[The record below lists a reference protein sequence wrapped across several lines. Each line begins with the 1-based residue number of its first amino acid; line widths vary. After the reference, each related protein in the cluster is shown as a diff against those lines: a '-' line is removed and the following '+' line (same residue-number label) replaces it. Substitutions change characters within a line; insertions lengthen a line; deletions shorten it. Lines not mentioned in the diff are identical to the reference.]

1 MTSEVIAG
9 PHLPR
14 QPGRMTAA
22 LDNAADAEPVGVQ
35 VRRWRERRR
44 RSQLDL
50 SLAADVSTRHL
61 SYVETGR
68 SRPSPVLIERLCDE
82 LDVPLRERN
91 RLHLAA
97 GYAPP
102 HPQRAFVDL
111 GAARAAVDAVLA
123 GLEPNPALAVDV
135 HWDLVA
141 ANRAASAFFADLPPA
156 LVTPPVNVLR
166 ATLHPDGLAAR
177 IRNLAEWRAVVLGR
191 VRRQLDRTGDP
202 VLAEL
207 LTELRG
213 YPAPPGHVDAGPPP
227 VNHPLVVP
235 LRLAAGDGELAFSYT
250 TTVFGSPRDVTLDEI
265 AIEAFLPA
273 DERTAAALRD
283 AP

>member
-1 MTSEVIAG
+1 MTLA
-9 PHLPR
+9 
-14 QPGRMTAA
+14 T
-22 LDNAADAEPVGVQ
+22 DAEPVGAQ

-68 SRPSPVLIERLCDE
+68 STPSPVLIERLCAE
-82 LDVPLRERN
+82 LDVPLRDRN

-102 HPQRAFVDL
+102 HPERPFVDL
-111 GAARAAVDAVLA
+111 GAARTAVDAVLT
-123 GLEPNPALAVDV
+123 GLDPYPALAVDV

-141 ANRAASAFFADLPPA
+141 ANDAAGAFFAQLPAA
-156 LVTPPVNVLR
+156 LATPPFNVLR
-166 ATLHPDGLAAR
+166 ATLHPDGLAPS
-177 IRNLAEWRAVVLGR
+177 IRNLAEWREVVLGR
-191 VRRQLDRTGDP
+191 VRRQHDRTGDP
-202 VLAEL
+202 ALAALLAEL
-207 LTELRG
+207 G
-213 YPAPPGHVDAGPPP
+213 DYPPPAGHVDATAPPGA
-227 VNHPLVVP
+227 HELVVP
-235 LRLAAGDGELAFSYT
+235 LRLAWGDAELAFTYT

-273 DERTAAALRD
+273 DETTATALRA
-283 AP
+283 APRAAGGAAYSWWT

>member
-9 PHLPR
+9 AHLPG
-14 QPGRMTAA
+14 QPGPMTAA
-22 LDNAADAEPVGVQ
+22 LDAEPVGAQ

-68 SRPSPVLIERLCDE
+68 SRPSPLLIERLCDE
-82 LDVPLRERN
+82 LEVPLRERN

-102 HPQRAFVDL
+102 HPQRPFVDL
-111 GAARAAVDAVLA
+111 GVARAAIDAVLT
-123 GLEPNPALAVDV
+123 GLEPHPALAVDA
-135 HWDLVA
+135 HWNLVA
-141 ANRAASAFFADLPPA
+141 ANRAASAFFVDLPA
-156 LVTPPVNVLR
+156 SLTTPPVNVLR
-166 ATLHPDGLAAR
+166 ATLHPDGLAGR

-202 VLAEL
+202 ALADL

-213 YPAPPGHVDAGPPP
+213 YPAPPGHVDAGPAPSS
-227 VNHPLVVP
+227 HPLVVP
-235 LRLAAGDGELAFSYT
+235 LRLADGDGELAFSYT

>member
-9 PHLPR
+9 AHVPR
-14 QPGRMTAA
+14 QPGRMTAPVE
-22 LDNAADAEPVGVQ
+22 ADPVGAQ

-68 SRPSPVLIERLCDE
+68 SRPSPTLIERLCDE
-82 LDVPLRERN
+82 LDVPLRARN

-102 HPQRAFVDL
+102 HPQRGFVDL
-111 GAARAAVDAVLA
+111 GAARTAIDAVLT
-123 GLEPNPALAVDV
+123 GLEPHPALAVDA
-135 HWDLVA
+135 HWNLVA
-141 ANRAASAFFADLPPA
+141 ANRAASAFFADLPA
-156 LVTPPVNVLR
+156 ELMTPPVNVLR

-202 VLAEL
+202 ALAEL
-207 LTELRG
+207 FTELRD
-213 YPAPPGHVDAGPPP
+213 YPAPPGHEDTGAAPAS
-227 VNHPLVVP
+227 HPLVVP
-235 LRLAAGDGELAFSYT
+235 LRLAAGEGELAFSYT

-273 DERTAAALRD
+273 DEPTAAALRD
-283 AP
+283 AR

>member
-9 PHLPR
+9 AQLPR
-14 QPGRMTAA
+14 QTERMTAA
-22 LDNAADAEPVGVQ
+22 IDADAVGAQ

-111 GAARAAVDAVLA
+111 GAVRTAIDTVLG
-123 GLEPNPALAVDV
+123 GLEPHPALAVDA

-141 ANRAASAFFADLPPA
+141 ANRAATVFFADLPPV

-207 LTELRG
+207 LAELRA
-213 YPAPPGHVDAGPPP
+213 YPAPTGHEDAGAAPAS
-227 VNHPLVVP
+227 HPLVVP
-235 LRLAAGDGELAFSYT
+235 LRLASENGDLAFSYT

-273 DERTAAALRD
+273 DERTAAALR
-283 AP
+283 AGP

>member
-1 MTSEVIAG
+1 
-9 PHLPR
+9 
-14 QPGRMTAA
+14 MTAP
-22 LDNAADAEPVGVQ
+22 LEADPVGAQ

-68 SRPSPVLIERLCDE
+68 SRPSPTLIERLCDE

-102 HPQRAFVDL
+102 HPQRGFVDL
-111 GAARAAVDAVLA
+111 GAARTAIDAVLT
-123 GLEPNPALAVDV
+123 GLEPHPALAVDA
-135 HWDLVA
+135 HWNLVA
-141 ANRAASAFFADLPPA
+141 ANRAARAFFDDLPA
-156 LVTPPVNVLR
+156 ELLTPPVNVLR

-177 IRNLAEWRAVVLGR
+177 IRNLAEWRGVVLGR

-202 VLAEL
+202 ALAEL
-207 LTELRG
+207 LTELRD
-213 YPAPPGHVDAGPPP
+213 YPAPPGHEDTGAATAS
-227 VNHPLVVP
+227 HPLVVP
-235 LRLAAGDGELAFSYT
+235 LRLAAGEGELAFSYT

-283 AP
+283 AS

>member
-1 MTSEVIAG
+1 
-9 PHLPR
+9 
-14 QPGRMTAA
+14 MTAA
-22 LDNAADAEPVGVQ
+22 LDASTAAEPVGAQ

-82 LDVPLRERN
+82 LEVPLRERN

-102 HPQRAFVDL
+102 HPQRALVDL
-111 GAARAAVDAVLA
+111 GAARTAIDTVLA
-123 GLEPNPALAVDV
+123 GLEPHPALAVDV

-141 ANRAASAFFADLPPA
+141 ANRAASAFFADLPPG
-156 LVTPPVNVLR
+156 LTTPPVNVLR

-207 LTELRG
+207 LAELRG
-213 YPAPPGHVDAGPPP
+213 YPAPPGHVDAGPVPAS
-227 VNHPLVVP
+227 HPLVVP
-235 LRLAAGDGELAFSYT
+235 LRLATGDGELAFAYT

-283 AP
+283 AG